1 MCNYQKKKNNTLI
14 ILKMENKQEQLKLVV
29 NSKVN
34 IMKKKRCIKN
44 KFGQFI
50 LNLEK
55 KIGQNIN

>member
-1 MCNYQKKKNNTLI
+1 
-14 ILKMENKQEQLKLVV
+14 MENKQEQLKLVV
-29 NSKVN
+29 NSELN
-34 IMKKKRCIKN
+34 IMKKKRYIKN